1 MNEVLRP
8 IAAPELVF
16 GLVAP
21 IGVDLDIVVDSLKS
35 ALDAV
40 GYDADE
46 FRLTRLMQ
54 DVPIGKP
61 APDDISVES
70 YKQRIEYA
78 NDVRKILGKDALS
91 VIAMSAIRAF
101 RESSHLQTRE
111 RKSRRRAAAP
121 LKTAEEYALGRQA
134 YILRQ
139 LKRPEEVDTLR
150 RVYGRQFILVSAWAP
165 EEQRCARIKDRERQ
179 RASRKSTEA
188 EIEHRARELIEQD
201 ANEANEPTGQNVRDA
216 FPLADVFIDASTRA
230 RANET
235 VTRFVKLLFGNNWL
249 TPSRDEHAMFI
260 AKSASLRSSDLSR
273 QVGAAV
279 FSPLG
284 EVMTLGCNEV
294 PKATGGTYWEGDPGD
309 ARDFQMGND
318 ANEAQ
323 KFEVLVDLVDRLREE
338 KMLSVALSKK
348 GDARAIARLMIERP
362 QIEKAK
368 LMDLIEFGRMIH
380 AESAALADA
389 SRKGISVRGATLYCT
404 VFPCHLCATNI
415 VAAGVMRVVYI
426 EPYPKSYANHL
437 HKDAITL
444 EQTLGKVSFE
454 PFVGVAPYRYR
465 DLFERKK
472 RKRKDGKAEEWKNGE
487 TRPLIDVYDASYTI
501 SEARLV
507 GSFKQKIAEEFASR
521 RGKQRS
527 KNASRSKS
535 SRRKTAITSSKSKS
549 SKSKAAPRRRKRPS

>member
-54 DVPIGKP
+54 EVPIGKP

-78 NDVRKILGKDALS
+78 NDVRKMLGKDALS

-101 RESSHLQTRE
+101 RESTHGKTRQ
-111 RKSRRRAAAP
+111 RKTRRRAAIP
-121 LKTAEEYALGRQA
+121 LKTAEEYALAGQA

-165 EEQRCARIKDRERQ
+165 EEQRCTRIKDRERQ
-179 RASRKSTEA
+179 RASSKTTEA

-279 FSPLG
+279 FSPFG

-309 ARDFQMGND
+309 ARDFQLGGD

-323 KFEVLVDLVDRLREE
+323 KFEVLVDLVERLQEE
-338 KMLSVALSKK
+338 KMLSAGLRKK
-348 GDARAIARLMIERP
+348 RDARTIARLMIERP

-404 VFPCHLCATNI
+404 TFPCHLCATNI

-426 EPYPKSYANHL
+426 EPYPKSYASHL

-444 EQTLGKVSFE
+444 EKTMGKVSFE

-472 RKRKDGKAEEWKNGE
+472 RKRKDGKAEEWKGGE
-487 TRPLIDVYDASYTI
+487 IRPLIDVYDASYTI

-507 GSFKQKIAEEFASR
+507 GSFKQTMAEESSAGRKRKRASTT
-521 RGKQRS
+521 
-527 KNASRSKS
+527 SRKAA
-535 SRRKTAITSSKSKS
+535 RPEKGAIRKTSRKRTTRK
-549 SKSKAAPRRRKRPS
+549 RKRP